1 MALLVKY
8 YTSML
13 RQIQDI
19 CNLSFVFFD
28 IFLTRG
34 ILQKKFLQ
42 CAGSY
47 ASDTSHSNFKH
58 VTRDGHCLIF
68 NEKGS

>member
-1 MALLVKY
+1 MALLVVKY

-19 CNLSFVFFD
+19 CNLSFVLFD

-34 ILQKKFLQ
+34 IVVTTPCSQVTKLGQKVKQIIEKCCILFN
-42 CAGSY
+42 SK
-47 ASDTSHSNFKH
+47 NFF
-58 VTRDGHCLIF
+58 R
-68 NEKGS
+68 